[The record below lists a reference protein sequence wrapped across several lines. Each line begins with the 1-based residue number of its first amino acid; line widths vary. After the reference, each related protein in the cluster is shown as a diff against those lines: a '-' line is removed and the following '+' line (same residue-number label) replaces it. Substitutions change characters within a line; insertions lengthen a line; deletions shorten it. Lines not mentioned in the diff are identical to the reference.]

1 MALFAMLIYIGFRFE
16 PVYGV
21 GATVAVIHDVLVTL
35 ALVSLFNY
43 EISLNVIAAF
53 MTLVGYSVN
62 DTIVIFDRVREN
74 RHIHRRL
81 DLGAIV
87 NLSINQTLRRTV
99 LTSGLTLLAVGALL
113 TWGGEVLRA
122 FSFVLVAG
130 VFVGTYSSIAIASP
144 IVLWWRSVRGGTAAT
159 ASSNGRRRPRS
170 GSDSPR
176 PRRRVRALPRR
187 RAARLGD
194 RGSYEVPPGRSRER
208 TRVGLG
214 MPHTPSP
221 GFGISLPLGVTLHGA
236 LLAALLHPSFEVP
249 SDQLPAFEAY
259 RVHLFAPPAAA
270 LRLGDPTAEPE
281 PEHAAATVRD
291 TAARLAPLFERT
303 DLVEVLEAIE
313 IPSSFGSEH
322 GIPGRILGGAGIR
335 RTGRRG
341 GAGFPEGFRAGRSA
355 VSGWRPIPCS
365 RPRTNR
371 PRRSPCR
378 VPASPGR
385 RSGTASAGASSCA
398 P

>member
-1 MALFAMLIYIGFRFE
+1 MDILGDTRINWIKYRWWFAGVSLAVLTAGLFDVIRKDGLRYGIDFSEGTMVVAKFAETPEIDEVRTVVTDLGYGSAVIQSYDRPEMNQVMIRVEKAAEDETAGAAGQQAPEAGIDETANRILAALRDGAAGELVSSSTEIVGPVVGEELRRRARNATLMALFAMLIYIGFRFE

-81 DLGAIV
+81 DLGEIV

-144 IVLWWRSVRGGTAAT
+144 IVLWWRSVRGGAA
-159 ASSNGRRRPRS
+159 APVEQQRP
-170 GSDSPR
+170 
-176 PRRRVRALPRR
+176 
-187 RAARLGD
+187 
-194 RGSYEVPPGRSRER
+194 
-208 TRVGLG
+208 
-214 MPHTPSP
+214 
-221 GFGISLPLGVTLHGA
+221 
-236 LLAALLHPSFEVP
+236 
-249 SDQLPAFEAY
+249 Q
-259 RVHLFAPPAAA
+259 APP
-270 LRLGDPTAEPE
+270 
-281 PEHAAATVRD
+281 VR
-291 TAARLAPLFERT
+291 
-303 DLVEVLEAIE
+303 V
-313 IPSSFGSEH
+313 
-322 GIPGRILGGAGIR
+322 
-335 RTGRRG
+335 
-341 GAGFPEGFRAGRSA
+341 
-355 VSGWRPIPCS
+355 
-365 RPRTNR
+365 
-371 PRRSPCR
+371 
-378 VPASPGR
+378 
-385 RSGTASAGASSCA
+385 
-398 P
+398 

>member
-1 MALFAMLIYIGFRFE
+1 MDILGDTRINWIRYRWWFAGTSLALLVAGAFDVVRKDGLRYGIDFSEGTMVVAKFAETPEIDEVRAVVTELGYGSAVIQSYDRPEMNQVMIRVEKEAEDATAGAAAQRTSEAGIDETANRILAALRGGAAGELVSASTEIVGPVVGEELRRRARNATLLALFAMLIYIGFRFE

-81 DLGAIV
+81 DLGEIV

-159 ASSNGRRRPRS
+159 AEQQRP
-170 GSDSPR
+170 
-176 PRRRVRALPRR
+176 
-187 RAARLGD
+187 
-194 RGSYEVPPGRSRER
+194 
-208 TRVGLG
+208 
-214 MPHTPSP
+214 
-221 GFGISLPLGVTLHGA
+221 
-236 LLAALLHPSFEVP
+236 
-249 SDQLPAFEAY
+249 Q
-259 RVHLFAPPAAA
+259 APP
-270 LRLGDPTAEPE
+270 
-281 PEHAAATVRD
+281 VR
-291 TAARLAPLFERT
+291 
-303 DLVEVLEAIE
+303 V
-313 IPSSFGSEH
+313 
-322 GIPGRILGGAGIR
+322 
-335 RTGRRG
+335 
-341 GAGFPEGFRAGRSA
+341 
-355 VSGWRPIPCS
+355 
-365 RPRTNR
+365 
-371 PRRSPCR
+371 
-378 VPASPGR
+378 
-385 RSGTASAGASSCA
+385 
-398 P
+398 

>member
-1 MALFAMLIYIGFRFE
+1 MDILGDTRIDWIKYRWWFAGISLTLLVAGVFDVIRKDGLRYGIDFSEGTMVVAKFAETPEIDEVRAVVNDLGYGSAVIQSYDRPEMNQVMIRVEKAEDETAGAAGQQPTEAGIDETANRILAALRGGAAGELVSSSTEIVGPVVGEELRRRARNATLMALFAMLIYIGFRFE

-159 ASSNGRRRPRS
+159 AEQQRP
-170 GSDSPR
+170 
-176 PRRRVRALPRR
+176 
-187 RAARLGD
+187 
-194 RGSYEVPPGRSRER
+194 
-208 TRVGLG
+208 
-214 MPHTPSP
+214 
-221 GFGISLPLGVTLHGA
+221 
-236 LLAALLHPSFEVP
+236 
-249 SDQLPAFEAY
+249 Q
-259 RVHLFAPPAAA
+259 APP
-270 LRLGDPTAEPE
+270 
-281 PEHAAATVRD
+281 VR
-291 TAARLAPLFERT
+291 
-303 DLVEVLEAIE
+303 V
-313 IPSSFGSEH
+313 
-322 GIPGRILGGAGIR
+322 
-335 RTGRRG
+335 
-341 GAGFPEGFRAGRSA
+341 
-355 VSGWRPIPCS
+355 
-365 RPRTNR
+365 
-371 PRRSPCR
+371 
-378 VPASPGR
+378 
-385 RSGTASAGASSCA
+385 
-398 P
+398 